1 MEKKKR
7 ILFIHQASTIGG
19 GSYCLLNILKEIDKT
34 NIQPVACLAGDG
46 PLRKEI
52 EKLGIE
58 VVLFQQMAAVPYNR
72 SLWTVSSLRTYHRV
86 RKSINAFKK
95 LLVDNKI
102 DVVYLNNM
110 MIYPYLKPAKE
121 CGCKTVLHCRE
132 HWPLNEHTTQ
142 LEWAREAVYQYADQL
157 IAINKYS
164 ASIFPK
170 KKATIVYDWIDMEG
184 RYKPLPMSKIFGEDM
199 TEKKVLLYTGGTSY
213 IKGPDYILKAFTE
226 SVKGDEYRLLML
238 GCESFLSRGR
248 KHQIKM
254 MLRRFGYHYWSYELQ
269 QIMNSDK
276 RIRGIE
282 GVYELCDLVM
292 QSHCFV
298 SYFRIP
304 HANLA
309 LAENIIMGNAC
320 IAADT
325 EEARDYSGDGKYAM
339 LVSPMNDQKEFSKQL
354 NHFLEDINKWKKAAK
369 SGKDDVGKIF
379 SPRENISKLNKALSF

>member
-7 ILFIHQASTIGG
+7 ILFIHQASSIGG

-58 VVLFQQMAAVPYNR
+58 VIIFQQMAAVPYNR
-72 SLWTVSSLRTYHRV
+72 PLWSISSLRSYYRV
-86 RKSINAFKK
+86 RKSIDIFKK

-142 LEWAREAVYQYADQL
+142 LEWAREAVYKYADQL

-170 KKATIVYDWIDMEG
+170 KKATIVYDWIDMDA
-184 RYKPLPMSKIFGEDM
+184 RYEYRPMSDILGEDASNL
-199 TEKKVLLYTGGTSY
+199 KVYLYTGGVQR
-213 IKGPDYILKAFTE
+213 IKGAKEVLSCFSQFVKDPNSRLLVIGVNPSSSVGILKNVL
-226 SVKGDEYRLLML
+226 SKL
-238 GCESFLSRGR
+238 GIKSYYL
-248 KHQIKM
+248 QIK
-254 MLRRFGYHYWSYELQ
+254 ELVQ
-269 QIMNSDK
+269 QDT
-276 RIRGIE
+276 RIRCIPAT
-282 GVYELCDLVM
+282 YMLSHIM
-292 QSHCFV
+292 QQCYCNL
-298 SYFRIP
+298 SYFTIP

-309 LAENIIMGNAC
+309 MAECAIMGVPS
-320 IAADT
+320 IAADN
-325 EEARDYSGDGKYAM
+325 EEAREYSHEGALSLLFPSNDYSAFSESIEKMDKMYDWYVNNLIIYA
-339 LVSPMNDQKEFSKQL
+339 KEIK
-354 NHFLEDINKWKKAAK
+354 
-369 SGKDDVGKIF
+369 GIF
-379 SPRENISKLNKALSF
+379 SRSENVDRINSLINSIL

>member
-1 MEKKKR
+1 M
-7 ILFIHQASTIGG
+7 HQASTIGG

-46 PLRKEI
+46 PLREEI
-52 EKLGIE
+52 DKLGIE
-58 VVLFQQMAAVPYNR
+58 VIIFRQMAAVPYNR
-72 SLWTVSSLRTYHRV
+72 TLCAISSLRSYYRV
-86 RKSINAFKK
+86 RKSINGFKRI
-95 LLVDNKI
+95 LADNKI

-121 CGCKTVLHCRE
+121 YGCKTVLHCRE
-132 HWPLNEHTTQ
+132 HWPLNEHKTQ
-142 LEWAREAVYQYADQL
+142 LEWARNAVNNYCDKL
-157 IAINKYS
+157 IAINQYS
-164 ASIFPK
+164 ASIFPDK
-170 KKATIVYDWIDMEG
+170 EATIVYDWIDMDS
-184 RYKPLPMSKIFGEDM
+184 RYKKLPMSKIFGENM
-199 TEKKVLLYTGGTSY
+199 TGKKVLLYTGGTSS

-238 GCESFLSRGR
+238 GCDSFLDRGL

-254 MLRRFGYHYWSYELQ
+254 MLRCFGYHYWGYELQ

-276 RIRGIE
+276 RIRGIR

-309 LAENIIMGNAC
+309 LAENIILGNAC

-325 EEARDYSGDGKYAM
+325 EEAREYSGGGKYAM
-339 LVSPMNDQKEFSKQL
+339 LVSPMNDLMAFSKQL
-354 NHFLEDINKWKKAAK
+354 NKFLENIDKWKEAARI
-369 SGKDDVGKIF
+369 GKDEVRKIF
-379 SPRENISKLNKALSF
+379 SPCKNSSILNKALSF